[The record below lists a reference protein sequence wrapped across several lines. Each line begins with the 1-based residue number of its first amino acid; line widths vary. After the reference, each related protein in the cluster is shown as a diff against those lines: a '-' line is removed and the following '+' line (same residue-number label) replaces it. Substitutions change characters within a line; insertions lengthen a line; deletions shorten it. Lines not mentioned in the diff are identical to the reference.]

1 MVAAAK
7 ADVSEKADM
16 DSLIQNARTQTERI
30 VRGLLEDVVGER
42 ALVIQ

>member
-16 DSLIQNARTQTERI
+16 ENLIQNARIQTERI
-30 VRGLLEDVVGER
+30 VRGLLEDVIGER
-42 ALVIQ
+42 VLVIQ